1 MRGLRLL
8 IAEGGKGQKGAK
20 GEKSLSGPHTSH
32 YNAPMPFRQ
41 VDQAAVRKAVRS
53 ILKAVGEDPDR
64 EGLRDTPA
72 RVARMYV
79 ELCEGLRKDPRQDL
93 KARFHERYD
102 EVVLVKDIA
111 FHSIC
116 EHHLLPFV
124 GKVHIGY
131 MPNGQVLG
139 LSKVARIVDT
149 LAHRPQVQERLTTQ
163 IAELLDRELK
173 PKGVAVVM
181 EASHA
186 CMTIRGVKKPGTS
199 VTTSAM
205 LGHFRTDPASRAEV
219 MALIGGPR
227 C

>member
-1 MRGLRLL
+1 
-8 IAEGGKGQKGAK
+8 
-20 GEKSLSGPHTSH
+20 
-32 YNAPMPFRQ
+32 MPTPKP
-41 VDQAAVRKAVRS
+41 VDQAAIRKAVRQ

-64 EGLRDTPA
+64 EGLLETPD

-93 KARFHERYD
+93 KARFREKYD
-102 EVVLVKDIA
+102 EVVLVRDIA

-124 GKVHIGY
+124 GKVHVGY

-139 LSKVARIVDT
+139 LSKLARIVDT
-149 LAHRPQVQERLTTQ
+149 FAHRPQVQERLTNQ

-205 LGHFRTDPASRAEV
+205 LGQFRTNPASRAEV
-219 MALIGGPR
+219 MSLIRG
-227 C
+227 

>member
-1 MRGLRLL
+1 MP
-8 IAEGGKGQKGAK
+8 IY
-20 GEKSLSGPHTSH
+20 EKD
-32 YNAPMPFRQ
+32 
-41 VDQAAVRKAVRS
+41 VDQPAIRRAVRE

-72 RVARMYV
+72 RVARMYA
-79 ELCEGLRKDPRQDL
+79 ELCEGLRKDPRMDL

-102 EVVLVKDIA
+102 EVVLVKDIP

-124 GKVHIGY
+124 GQVHIGY

-139 LSKVARIVDT
+139 LSKLARIVDT
-149 LAHRPQVQERLTTQ
+149 LAHRPQVQERLTNQ
-163 IAELLDRELK
+163 VAELIESELK
-173 PKGVAVVM
+173 PKGVAVVV
-181 EASHA
+181 EAVHA

-205 LGHFRTDPASRAEV
+205 LGHFRTNPASRAEV
-219 MALIGGPR
+219 MALIRGPR
-227 C
+227 P